1 MTDTRRRGNTST
13 GTKEK
18 VGFLNRYSFRFFDFV
33 NIPRMLCKK
42 NIPNAKSLQLRLS
55 FSEKKTP
62 LISVFS
68 RLSML
73 SEFLL
78 APCTLGLCE

>member
-33 NIPRMLCKK
+33 NIPRMLCHK
-42 NIPNAKSLQLRLS
+42 NIPRMLNRYSFGYHFLKKKRL
-55 FSEKKTP
+55 
-62 LISVFS
+62 
-68 RLSML
+68 
-73 SEFLL
+73 FLCFRGS
-78 APCTLGLCE
+78 AC